1 MKLLSIIRRTT
12 KRKKKV
18 NNMSNESMK
27 NVCYDHFG
35 KRAHYSISGGPSMA
49 SLSRERTKREENE
62 GHCSTL
68 GSSFIVRVVVAIYS
82 WWSSSGEMVLQVQ
95 FLIFVS
101 STIDVAVVAA
111 VVTSHS
117 TFIII
122 LNYLAPGPGC
132 SMASSGRLVFYDDS
146 SSGF

>member
-1 MKLLSIIRRTT
+1 MVLKKSKVIMVFFVFLANELVVVG
-12 KRKKKV
+12 KRKV

-82 WWSSSGEMVLQVQ
+82 W
-95 FLIFVS
+95 
-101 STIDVAVVAA
+101 
-111 VVTSHS
+111 
-117 TFIII
+117 
-122 LNYLAPGPGC
+122 
-132 SMASSGRLVFYDDS
+132 
-146 SSGF
+146 

>member
-1 MKLLSIIRRTT
+1 
-12 KRKKKV
+12 
-18 NNMSNESMK
+18 MSNESMK

-82 WWSSSGEMVLQVQ
+82 W
-95 FLIFVS
+95 
-101 STIDVAVVAA
+101 
-111 VVTSHS
+111 
-117 TFIII
+117 
-122 LNYLAPGPGC
+122 
-132 SMASSGRLVFYDDS
+132 
-146 SSGF
+146 